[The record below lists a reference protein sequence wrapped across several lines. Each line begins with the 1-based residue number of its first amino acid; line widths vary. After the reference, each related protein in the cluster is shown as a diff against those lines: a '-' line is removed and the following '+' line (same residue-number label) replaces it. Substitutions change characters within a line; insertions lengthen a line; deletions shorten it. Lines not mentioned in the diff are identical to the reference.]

1 MTTTADPGRVESL
14 EAQIRDLQAVYAQ
27 LDAYA
32 KDLNRTYL
40 ELRLRLQQMTT
51 LSALATRLAGARNVD
66 ACIRICADGIIDLFP
81 DSVSAIYL
89 EDHHEAL
96 KLVAARP
103 HDDAPTD
110 LFDGLAAEA
119 LCGDEPMARH
129 IQQGGQGQE
138 FVAMPLRTRGKSFG
152 AIVVLRQQ
160 QFDEDDLRVMD
171 LMANSAAVTIANA
184 RLYQQTRRLAIT
196 DPTTGLFNLRQF
208 RTALAQEIQ
217 KAKRFKYPIAVI
229 MADIDNFKAFNDSF
243 GHPKGNVALRKIAQ
257 TILQNLRQ
265 TDLVAR
271 YGGEEFAA
279 ILPGCDQL
287 ALLQVAEKVRQAVE
301 RLSFPVG
308 PDRPRA
314 RLTLSIGGAWQA
326 APYTD
331 AATLLSAADQALYE
345 AKERGRNRSYI
356 RPD

>member
-1 MTTTADPGRVESL
+1 
-14 EAQIRDLQAVYAQ
+14 
-27 LDAYA
+27 
-32 KDLNRTYL
+32 
-40 ELRLRLQQMTT
+40 
-51 LSALATRLAGARNVD
+51 
-66 ACIRICADGIIDLFP
+66 
-81 DSVSAIYL
+81 
-89 EDHHEAL
+89 
-96 KLVAARP
+96 
-103 HDDAPTD
+103 
-110 LFDGLAAEA
+110 
-119 LCGDEPMARH
+119 
-129 IQQGGQGQE
+129 QQGGQGQE